1 MKFATLSLDE
11 AEGAILAHGLRL
23 KHHKLAKGHI
33 LQGDDITDLRA
44 AGFVNV
50 VAARLEAD
58 DIGEDEAA
66 QRAAEAI
73 AGPNLDVASPF
84 TGRCNL
90 YAAANGLLRVD
101 RSRIDALN
109 AIDEAVTVATVK
121 PDEPVNVG
129 QLVATV
135 KVIPLGLELASIK
148 SWIAATPRTSP
159 PILVSPFRDH
169 AIGLLLSYLPGTKA
183 TVLDKTARTISTRL
197 NDLGSHIAEERR
209 CKHTAEAIADA
220 LAELAVAD
228 CDPIVVFGASA
239 IIDRRDVVPSAIK
252 HAGGSLIRLGMPVDP
267 GNLMLLARYGSAR
280 VIGVPGSARSPRLSG
295 FDFVLWRLLAGIDI
309 ESAAISAM
317 GVGGLLKDIPSRPY
331 PREARRRRKS
341 YIDARIS
348 AIVLAAGQ
356 SRRMGAINKLLAEID
371 GAPMVQRV
379 VDTIARTRIDSTL
392 VVTGHQSAD
401 VQAALQGHDVAF
413 IHNPDFAEGLST
425 SVRTGIVSLDDDI
438 DGALICLG
446 DMPRIKP
453 SHIDRLIESF
463 NPAEG
468 RGICVP
474 TSHGKRGNP
483 VLFDRTFFSDLATL
497 AGDVGAR
504 HLIGKND
511 DQVYEVELADD
522 SIFVDVDT
530 PKALAEINAIAK
542 PDHAV

>member
-23 KHHKLAKGHI
+23 KNHKLAKGHI
-33 LQGDDITDLRA
+33 LQGDDLADLRA

-73 AGPNLDVASPF
+73 AGPNLDVAAPF

-90 YAAANGLLRVD
+90 YAAADGLLRVD

-109 AIDEAVTVATVK
+109 AIDEAVTVATVR
-121 PDEPVNVG
+121 PDEPVNAG

-135 KVIPLGLELASIK
+135 KVIPLGLELASITG
-148 SWIAATPRTSP
+148 WIAATPRTSP
-159 PILVSPFRDH
+159 PISVSPFRDH

-183 TVLDKTARTISTRL
+183 TVLDKTVRTVSTRL

-209 CKHTAEAIADA
+209 CKHTTEAIADA
-220 LAELAVAD
+220 LAELAAAD

-239 IIDRRDVVPSAIK
+239 IVDRQDVVPSAIK
-252 HAGGSLIRLGMPVDP
+252 HAGGTLIRLGMPVDP
-267 GNLMLLARYGSAR
+267 GNLMLLARYGPAR

-309 ESAAISAM
+309 ESAVISTM

-331 PREARRRRKS
+331 PREARKRRKS
-341 YIDARIS
+341 YIGVRVS

-356 SRRMGAINKLLAEID
+356 SRRMGSINKLLAEID

-379 VDTIARTRIDSTL
+379 VDAIARSRIDSTL

-401 VQAALQGHDVAF
+401 VQTALQGRDVAF
-413 IHNPDFAEGLST
+413 IDNPDFAEGLST
-425 SVRTGIVSLDDDI
+425 SVRTGIVSLGDYI

-446 DMPRIKP
+446 DMPRINP
-453 SHIDRLIESF
+453 SHINRLIESF

-468 RGICVP
+468 RSICVP
-474 TSHGKRGNP
+474 TSRGKRGNP
-483 VLFDRTFFSDLATL
+483 VLFDRTFFADLATL

-522 SIFVDVDT
+522 CIFVDIDT